1 MSLSLSAAQW
11 RRIVIVL
18 AGLHVLVI
26 AASNYLVQLP
36 FTLLGWHTTWG
47 AFSFPFIFLA
57 SDLTVRLLGAATAR
71 RVVAAAMGPALVVSY
86 LLSVLYVDGR
96 FAGVNALG
104 EFNTLVARI
113 ALASFCAY
121 LFGQLLDIGVFQRLR
136 ALRQW
141 WVAPAASTVFGNAL
155 DTLLFF
161 SIAFAGSS
169 NAFMAEHWL
178 EIACVDYAFKLLISL
193 CLFLP
198 LYGALLAVLSRYL
211 LTATADATPGRIDS
225 RADRPGYSR

>member
-1 MSLSLSAAQW
+1 MSLSLSAAQR

-96 FAGVNALG
+96 FAGVDALG

-141 WVAPAASTVFGNAL
+141 WVAHAASTVFGNAL

-198 LYGALLAVLSRYL
+198 LYGALLALLSRYL
-211 LTATADATPGRIDS
+211 LTATASAPARGQRVPDC
-225 RADRPGYSR
+225 

>member
-1 MSLSLSAAQW
+1 MSVLSDAQW
-11 RRIVIVL
+11 RRVVIALAVLHIV
-18 AGLHVLVI
+18 VI

-57 SDLTVRLLGAATAR
+57 TDLTVRIFGAATAR
-71 RVVAAAMGPALVVSY
+71 RIVFAVMGPALLVSY
-86 LLSVLYVDGR
+86 LFSVLYVDAR
-96 FAGVNALG
+96 FAGFDALV
-104 EFNTLVARI
+104 EFNAAVARI

-121 LFGQLLDIGVFQRLR
+121 LFGQLLDIGVFRRLR
-136 ALRQW
+136 ARSRW
-141 WVAPAASTVFGNAL
+141 WVAPAASTVVGNAL

-161 SIAFAGSS
+161 SIAFVGSS
-169 NAFMAEHWL
+169 NPFMAEHWF

-198 LYGALLAVLSRYL
+198 LYGALLAVLSERL
-211 LTATADATPGRIDS
+211 LALTADTAPRTQPTAR
-225 RADRPGYSR
+225 

>member
-1 MSLSLSAAQW
+1 MSLSLSGSQW
-11 RRIVIVL
+11 RRVVLVL
-18 AGLHVLVI
+18 ACLHVLVI

-36 FTLLGWHTTWG
+36 FTLFGWHTTWG
-47 AFSFPFIFLA
+47 AFSFPFIFLV
-57 SDLTVRLLGAATAR
+57 SDLTVRLLGGATAR
-71 RVVAAAMGPALVVSY
+71 RVVAAAMAPALVVSY

-96 FAGVNALG
+96 FAGLDALA
-104 EFNTLVARI
+104 EFDTLVARI

-136 ALRQW
+136 RLRQW
-141 WVAPAASTVFGNAL
+141 WVAPTASTLFGNAL

-169 NAFMAEHWL
+169 NGFMAEHWL

-193 CLFLP
+193 GLFLP
-198 LYGALLAVLSRYL
+198 LYGALLALLSRYL
-211 LTATADATPGRIDS
+211 LTATASAPARGQRVPDC
-225 RADRPGYSR
+225 